1 MFVRFFYMLRER
13 GVPVTP
19 TSFLRL
25 QKALSL
31 GVIGSV
37 DDFYTAA
44 RSILVKSERYFD
56 IYDQVF
62 AQYFKGAQSD
72 TLEEV
77 ELDDIARALLEE
89 WLKHPR
95 ELAEALGLDEKELAK
110 YTPEELIRYF
120 LERLKEQKEAHHGGN
135 RWIGTGGTS
144 PVGHSGHH
152 PGGMRVGGAS
162 RNKSAVKVA
171 MERRYRDYSQEGPLT
186 ELQMGEA
193 LKRLR
198 RLIPHGPRDVVNV
211 DKTITETMK
220 SGGEISI
227 VFDRRLTDRLKVV
240 LMIDNGGWSM
250 DPYVEIVQTL
260 FNYARS
266 QFKDLRIYYF
276 HNTLY
281 GRVWSDPQRH
291 LKPETIEEFARRD
304 PETRLII
311 VGDAAMAP
319 YELTWASGGLYVE
332 QKESGS
338 SEERLKFLAR
348 TFRHAVWLNPQAE
361 STWGVHLDDRG
372 DREDLPDVRAHPRR
386 PGEGGP
392 APHEAALRER
402 VKPPPGYALRRGDAP
417 VRPPVRR

>member
-1 MFVRFFYMLRER
+1 MFVRFFYLLRER

-56 IYDQVF
+56 IYDQLF
-62 AQYFKGAQSD
+62 AEYFRGAQSD
-72 TLEEV
+72 SLEEV
-77 ELDDIARALLEE
+77 EIDDIARALLEE
-89 WLKHPR
+89 WLKYPR
-95 ELAEALGLDEKELAK
+95 ELAEALGLDEEELAK

-144 PVGHSGHH
+144 PVGHSGRH

-198 RLIPHGPRDVVNV
+198 RLIPHGPRDIVNV

-266 QFKDLRIYYF
+266 QFKDLRIFYF
-276 HNTLY
+276 HNTIY
-281 GRVWSDPQRH
+281 GRVWADPQRH
-291 LKPETIEEFARRD
+291 LKPEPIEEFARRD

-319 YELTWASGGLYVE
+319 HELSWASGGLYVE
-332 QKESGS
+332 HKESGS
-338 SEERLKFLAR
+338 SKERLKLLAQ

-361 STWGVHLDDRG
+361 STWGYTWTIGEIGKIFPMFELTLDGLEKAVQHLMKR
-372 DREDLPDVRAHPRR
+372 H
-386 PGEGGP
+386 
-392 APHEAALRER
+392 
-402 VKPPPGYALRRGDAP
+402 
-417 VRPPVRR
+417 

>member
-1 MFVRFFYMLRER
+1 MFVRFFYTLRDR
-13 GVPVTP
+13 GIPVTP

-31 GVIGSV
+31 GLIASV
-37 DDFYTAA
+37 DDFYTTA
-44 RSILVKSERYFD
+44 RAILVKSERYFD
-56 IYDQVF
+56 TYDQVF
-62 AQYFKGAQSD
+62 AHHFKGAV
-72 TLEEV
+72 LEEITDADLIGV
-77 ELDDIARALLEE
+77 ARALLEE
-89 WLKHPR
+89 WLKNPQ
-95 ELAEALGLDEKELAK
+95 EMVEALGLTEKELAK

-120 LERLKEQKEAHHGGN
+120 LDRLKDQTEAHHGGS

-144 PVGHSGHH
+144 PVGHSGFH

-186 ELQMGEA
+186 EFQMGEA

-198 RLIPHGPRDVVNV
+198 RMVPHGPREVVNV
-211 DKTITETMK
+211 EKTINETMK
-220 SGGEISI
+220 NAGEISI

-240 LMIDNGGWSM
+240 LLIDNGGWSM
-250 DPYVEIVQTL
+250 DPYIGIVQTL

-281 GRVWSDPQRH
+281 GRVWLDPQRH
-291 LKPETIEEFARRD
+291 LKPETIEEFVRRD
-304 PETRLII
+304 PDTRLII

-319 YELTWASGGLYVE
+319 YELTGANGSLYVGE
-332 QKESGS
+332 RDTQN
-338 SEERLKFLAR
+338 SEARLKLLAR

-361 STWGVHLDDRG
+361 SIWGYTWTIGAIGKIFPMFELTLDGLEKAVQHLMKRN
-372 DREDLPDVRAHPRR
+372 
-386 PGEGGP
+386 
-392 APHEAALRER
+392 
-402 VKPPPGYALRRGDAP
+402 
-417 VRPPVRR
+417 